1 MMNELLELDATA
13 LLSMS
18 HQDYMNAQQ
27 LIFFRQRLETL
38 RDDLLNNLA
47 STGEHL
53 RESEEMADPADRA
66 TQEEEHAIELRTRDR
81 ERKLLHKVESALNR
95 IERKEYGYCEETG
108 EPIGLRRLL
117 VRPTATLTIEAQE
130 RHELRERQFGI

>member
-1 MMNELLELDATA
+1 MTNEPLALDEAA
-13 LLSMS
+13 LLAMPP
-18 HQDYMNAQQ
+18 QDYMNAQQ
-27 LIFFRQRLETL
+27 LAFFRQRLEAQRNEL
-38 RDDLLNNLA
+38 IKNLA

-66 TQEEEHAIELRTRDR
+66 TQEEEHTIELRTRDR

-95 IERKEYGYCEETG
+95 IERKEYGYCKETG

-117 VRPTATLTIEAQE
+117 ARPTAGLTIEAQE
-130 RHELRERQFGI
+130 RHELRERQLGN